1 MTLGAPL
8 DTNLVGNITVLDI
21 LLSLII
27 LGVGFLSVRI
37 LVRGLARVAF
47 RRGMPDLVEGFVL
60 RVVGILLDLGVV
72 VVALVPLHV
81 DLTSAV
87 VGFGVLGV
95 VIGFALKDPLANV
108 AAGVLLAVLRPF
120 RRGDLV
126 QLANVEGT
134 VEDLGIT
141 ATVLRSLDNRKIIVP
156 SALVLANPIINFNAY
171 ATRRIDIP
179 LVAEGP
185 ADVRGAME
193 FILEVLHNNSRVL
206 RDPPPGVHLKALLD
220 KAVTLEAQAWVA
232 TQDFLE
238 VKRELLEALHER
250 LLKVGLSVRSPK

>member
-1 MTLGAPL
+1 MTLGGPL

-21 LLSLII
+21 ILSLII

-47 RRGMPDLVEGFVL
+47 RRGMPGLVEGFVL

-95 VIGFALKDPLANV
+95 VIGFALKDPLANL
-108 AAGVLLAVLRPF
+108 AAGILLAVLRPF

-134 VEDLGIT
+134 VEGLGIT
-141 ATVLRSLDNRKIIVP
+141 ATVLRTLDNRKLIVP
-156 SALVLANPIINFNAY
+156 SALVLANPIINLNAY

-179 LVAEGP
+179 LVVEG
-185 ADVRGAME
+185 ATDVRGAME
-193 FILEVLHNNSRVL
+193 TILGVLQNNPAVL
-206 RDPPPGVHLKALLD
+206 RDPAPDVHVKALLE
-220 KAVTLEAQAWVA
+220 KGVSLEAHAWVPTA
-232 TQDFLE
+232 KFAE
-238 VKRELLEALHER
+238 VRRELLEDLHAR
-250 LLKVGLSVRSPK
+250 LSKVGLSARSAS